1 MAGQCLKITILQGL
15 YARFFYRS
23 EMGGEVRKQSKKTV
37 SLANIFQN
45 GKVQSGDVLISPFCH
60 LQVDRVLNKG
70 TLVYRQAQGQGP
82 PAKPLSMIIMTE
94 ASQRNHFQHGVGIG
108 FLTATV

>member
-1 MAGQCLKITILQGL
+1 MPGSFIDQGW
-15 YARFFYRS
+15 
-23 EMGGEVRKQSKKTV
+23 GELRKQSKKTV

-45 GKVQSGDVLISPFCH
+45 GKLQAGDVLISPFCH

-82 PAKPLSMIIMTE
+82 PAKPLSVIKQKQVKETVSYLE
-94 ASQRNHFQHGVGIG
+94 SGLASSLQQCDY
-108 FLTATV
+108 